1 VELDE
6 AKDRARNMTEPPQ
19 LAIFYDQYSASIF
32 EIIGAA
38 HDWCRIVWVVGWSPN
53 VPPIRAL
60 SRFGDVVDL
69 TGMNDTQAVEHL
81 VALQPDGVVVFD
93 DPPMRLAAAVAE
105 QLGLPFH
112 SPHTARLMT
121 DKLAQRTALQQAGLP
136 VPAFAAVRFGEI
148 GAEVPFPAVLKPR
161 AGAGSRDTF
170 KVGNREQVAD
180 ALAKCDQDEEFILE
194 EWLPDRTNELGLGSD
209 LVSVESVVRNGVI
222 EHIMVTG
229 RFPLAPPF
237 RETGSFLP
245 SDLGPA
251 DQDPVAALAG
261 AASEAMQVLNGLL
274 HTEIKMTPEGPRI
287 VEINGRVGG
296 GISGM
301 IARLGGPSLHV
312 WAVRLALGQDVGSVP
327 VFPESSVAFF
337 RWIVAPLSATKVE
350 SVSGLD
356 ELSAL
361 AGIDEVR
368 LNLLPGDVVDSREG
382 SPRGHVIRIDG
393 MVGSHAE
400 LAVLI
405 HEQIESALHLT
416 WSFNE

>member
-1 VELDE
+1 
-6 AKDRARNMTEPPQ
+6 
-19 LAIFYDQYSASIF
+19 
-32 EIIGAA
+32 
-38 HDWCRIVWVVGWSPN
+38 
-53 VPPIRAL
+53 
-60 SRFGDVVDL
+60 
-69 TGMNDTQAVEHL
+69 
-81 VALQPDGVVVFD
+81 
-93 DPPMRLAAAVAE
+93 
-105 QLGLPFH
+105 
-112 SPHTARLMT
+112 
-121 DKLAQRTALQQAGLP
+121 
-136 VPAFAAVRFGEI
+136 
-148 GAEVPFPAVLKPR
+148 
-161 AGAGSRDTF
+161 
-170 KVGNREQVAD
+170 
-180 ALAKCDQDEEFILE
+180 
-194 EWLPDRTNELGLGSD
+194 
-209 LVSVESVVRNGVI
+209 
-222 EHIMVTG
+222 
-229 RFPLAPPF
+229 
-237 RETGSFLP
+237 
-245 SDLGPA
+245 
-251 DQDPVAALAG
+251 
-261 AASEAMQVLNGLL
+261 MQVLNGLL